1 MPLAIIGLLL
11 WVANRRVSAQLA
23 AAEEQAPTA
32 TVGDPDTDDSN

>member
-23 AAEEQAPTA
+23 AAEDQTTSA
-32 TVGDPDTDDSN
+32 TIGEPDTDDQS